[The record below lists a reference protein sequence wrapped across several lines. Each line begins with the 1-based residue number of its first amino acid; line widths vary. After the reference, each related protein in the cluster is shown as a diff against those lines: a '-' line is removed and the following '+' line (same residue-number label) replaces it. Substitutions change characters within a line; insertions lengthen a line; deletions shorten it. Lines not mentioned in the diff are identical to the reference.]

1 MPLVT
6 QPSIIVSSNQIAPGI
21 IVNSDVASAAAIAL
35 NKLAALTPQVG
46 VKTDASGFLVD
57 GPPTVAQGGTGLATL
72 TAKAILL
79 GNGTGNILFLAPGTA
94 GQVIK
99 SDGTD
104 WQAGGVPGPLLLADA
119 TGASCQNTTTETT
132 LCTVSVPANT
142 LSTGNAVR
150 ARCYF
155 NQWKQNTDGDALTIR
170 MYYGTTVVA
179 SFVFT
184 HGAESVVE
192 WDGYLEGILMASG
205 ATNTQEGQVE
215 VFGHPQGGGSQTSLL
230 RVYGEGTAAEDSTGA
245 LTFKITAQ
253 WNQAGAGSFPGIV
266 VTRSVIEKLTV

>member
-1 MPLVT
+1 MVAGT
-6 QPSIIVSSNQIAPGI
+6 SVSIVSTSQIGNGVIVNADVNASAAIEESKIAFATNDGSRHDHSAADITVGTLSTTRGGTGISNPTAKGLVRAQGASAMDTIAPGT
-21 IVNSDVASAAAIAL
+21 S
-35 NKLAALTPQVG
+35 
-46 VKTDASGFLVD
+46 
-57 GPPTVAQGGTGLATL
+57 
-72 TAKAILL
+72 
-79 GNGTGNILFLAPGTA
+79 
-94 GQVIK
+94 GQVLK

-104 WQAGGVPGPLLLADA
+104 WAAGSVPGPLLVADT
-119 TGASCQNTTTETT
+119 TGAACQNTVTETT

-142 LSTGNAVR
+142 LGTGNAVR
-150 ARCYF
+150 AKCWF

-184 HGAESVVE
+184 HGAEATVE

-215 VFGHPQGGGSQTSLL
+215 VFGHPQGGGALTALL
-230 RVYGEGTAAEDSTGA
+230 RQYGEGTGAEDSTGA

-253 WNQAGAGSFPGIV
+253 WNQTGAGSFPGIV
-266 VTRSVIEKLTV
+266 VTRSLIEKLTT